1 MAMLVQTI
9 VLILSFVAKLWGYG
23 DFAGAVIARI
33 TKAIPC
39 NTLASLA
46 TDENAASGL
55 QYQPICNGSS
65 TYTSQSFYGDAT
77 TGVFRYVL
85 IGC

>member
-1 MAMLVQTI
+1 MN
-9 VLILSFVAKLWGYG
+9 VAQNIWLLAHKLWGYG
-23 DFAGAVIARI
+23 DFAGAVIATI

-39 NTLASLA
+39 NTLASLT
-46 TDENAASGL
+46 TDENAVSGS